1 MKKKTKV
8 KTFKKQKILILLLF
22 IILIIFVISKL
33 INKNNSENETLDNIS
48 STPSSS
54 EQITDT
60 ITEPEIP
67 EVQQIN
73 EKRKTCSEITTKR
86 DLPVL
91 MYHFFYDEQA
101 GEKGKDN
108 NYMEIHDFEEQV
120 KYLADNNYYVPTW
133 QEVQDFIDGK
143 IGLPEKSVIITV
155 DDGDE
160 SFFRLAV
167 PVLEKYNFYATSFL
181 ITSWYADCLNNY
193 TSPVIDFQ
201 SHSHNM
207 HIAGSD
213 GKGAFL
219 TLSYEDACND
229 LNTTR
234 SIIGEN
240 CVVFCYPFGHY
251 NDKAEQTLK
260 DCKYTLAFTT
270 KYGRVSPGMNSYELP
285 RIRMSKGD
293 SLQSFISK
301 VQ

>member
-1 MKKKTKV
+1 MKKKKS
-8 KTFKKQKILILLLF
+8 KNKKQNIIIILLLI
-22 IILIIFVISKL
+22 IILITVFIFKLTTKNDSKSE
-33 INKNNSENETLDNIS
+33 NSEKIS
-48 STPSSS
+48 SNPIAS
-54 EQITDT
+54 EEETT
-60 ITEPEIP
+60 NTVTKPEIP
-67 EVQQIN
+67 EVQKIN
-73 EKRKTCSEITTKR
+73 EQRKTCSEITTKR
-86 DLPVL
+86 NLPVL
-91 MYHFFYDEQA
+91 MYHVFYDEQA
-101 GEKGKDN
+101 GEKGKNN

-133 QEVQDFIDGK
+133 QEVQDFVNGK

-167 PVLEKYNFYATSFL
+167 PILKKYNFYATSFL
-181 ITSWYADCLNNY
+181 ITSWCTDINNY
-193 TSPVIDFQ
+193 ISPVVDLQ

-213 GKGAFL
+213 GKGAIL

-229 LNTTR
+229 LNTSR

-240 CVVFCYPFGHY
+240 CIVFCYPFGHF
-251 NDKAEQTLK
+251 NDKAKQTLK

-270 KYGRVSPGMNSYELP
+270 KYGRVSPGMNCYELP
-285 RIRMSKGD
+285 RIRMSEGD

-301 VQ
+301 VK